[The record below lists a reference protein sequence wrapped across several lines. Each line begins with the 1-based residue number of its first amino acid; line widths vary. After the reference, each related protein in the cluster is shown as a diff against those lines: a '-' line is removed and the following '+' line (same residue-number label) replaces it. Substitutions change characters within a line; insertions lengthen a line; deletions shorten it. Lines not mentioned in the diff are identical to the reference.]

1 MFPPEMDGKG
11 EYISPQICNRMKR
24 DCLGRTKCS
33 SILVLKGDSKPKRV
47 FRSHRGRQTSDWN
60 ASGAMTTKNSKSR
73 GNRVLSS
80 PPRAIGQQQSAP
92 FSAPRH
98 HHGRLDL
105 HSLSCAPRHSV
116 RPSCLRV
123 RSAKALGVL
132 PAGTI
137 YSLAL
142 VAMLQ
147 LTIEHCYLAKQMIN
161 PCKNSKSQESRSINL
176 RREIRFDC

>member
-1 MFPPEMDGKG
+1 MFWREPLFPPEMDGKG

-80 PPRAIGQQQSAP
+80 SPRAIDQQQSAP
-92 FSAPRH
+92 FSVPRH
-98 HHGRLDL
+98 HMVVSIFTPFRARRDI
-105 HSLSCAPRHSV
+105 LSALPVYGCGARKLLGSY
-116 RPSCLRV
+116 RPVQFTAWL
-123 RSAKALGVL
+123 
-132 PAGTI
+132 
-137 YSLAL
+137 
-142 VAMLQ
+142 
-147 LTIEHCYLAKQMIN
+147 
-161 PCKNSKSQESRSINL
+161 
-176 RREIRFDC
+176 